1 MGARRLLALI
11 RGLPRDSATLRTVGT
26 PWGFTEELLA
36 ILAEQVNWGNLLYH
50 HVHFKGPHPEAL
62 KIRRPGEEKKRKTA
76 SPEQLAAFA
85 KRRGIKVIAGGKA

>member
-36 ILAEQVNWGNLLYH
+36 ILAEQVDWGNLLYH
-50 HVHFKGPHPEAL
+50 RVHFKAPHPEAL
-62 KIRRPGEEKKRKTA
+62 KIRRPGEEKRKTA
-76 SPEQLAAFA
+76 SSEQLAAFA
-85 KRRGIKVIAGGKA
+85 KRRGIHVIAGGKS